1 MNKHM
6 DIKRTVLW
14 VVFSMSMLLLWDNW
28 LRYTGKPS
36 MFFPTANQPAQPSTA
51 TGTTGTA
58 PAGNASVPQ
67 ATGAAAAPGA
77 AQRKSMSVVA
87 GSSGSR

>member
-36 MFFPTANQPAQPSTA
+36 MFFPTATQQAKPASGRRLPNRSDNKPAASVAKLCERLKTA
-51 TGTTGTA
+51 TST
-58 PAGNASVPQ
+58 PA
-67 ATGAAAAPGA
+67 
-77 AQRKSMSVVA
+77 VA
-87 GSSGSR
+87 GLSP